1 MNVTEMVFLLCCF
14 MEEAPPRGQEC
25 GAAGEVITEN
35 VSMGAAEENGRVLR
49 S

>member
-1 MNVTEMVFLLCCF
+1 MSLKRCSFCVVLWKKFPL
-14 MEEAPPRGQEC
+14 EEH

-35 VSMGAAEENGRVLR
+35 VPMCAAEENGRVLR